1 MKKCKFLSI
10 LFVFTLLLVS
20 CEKQEELNLN
30 DPNHRIIVT
39 SEMDFE
45 NKVIVGGDIDFG
57 DISRGVESRTWT
69 LPSNARIVGGSGTT
83 SSEKVVKAIFNKAGV
98 YDVVLNQTFKGN
110 VYPNDDSTEPI
121 DSRQLDTT
129 IVVTVIDSIQSV
141 LKAFRINPDGT
152 TGAEINLADGAENEL
167 EASNSIRLS
176 YTAIGEPQSVTW
188 NSVGGKPN
196 AVTISDDSE
205 VDMRFNRLGSWDIE
219 YIASR
224 FRPTDADTLSFE
236 KVIKVIPSTAPVTLD
251 RVAERTDKVI
261 LEFSREIDG
270 TSINSDDFTVRIEN
284 NRDEMNPI
292 VLNPTVVS
300 ATLDKDEA
308 TIVILELDG
317 EQLYNDDQVYVSYT
331 PGALRTVDEVESEA
345 FTDAL
350 LTEFDALD
358 NLYTTSSYDYGF
370 ETTNVSNYVYQG
382 WGAPWDGFDISMDLL
397 NTHTGS
403 QSLKVNLRPNGGM
416 IIRPESGGNPIT
428 FTIETGKTYEFGY
441 WLYIESDISNLPT
454 GTQSADIQLYA
465 DDWGG
470 PGLIPTTFTSDMPT
484 GKWIY
489 QKQIFTAGAGR
500 DISWFIR
507 GYNEFHD
514 NNLVFYLDDFFLAEV
529 PVRP

>member
-69 LPSNARIVGGSGTT
+69 LPSNARIVGGNGTT

-141 LKAFRINPDGT
+141 LKAFRINPDGS

-167 EASNSIRLS
+167 EASNSIRLT

-196 AVTISDDSE
+196 AVTISDNSE

-224 FRPTDADTLSFE
+224 FRPTDADTLSYC
-236 KVIKVIPSTAPVTLD
+236 AC
-251 RVAERTDKVI
+251 
-261 LEFSREIDG
+261 
-270 TSINSDDFTVRIEN
+270 
-284 NRDEMNPI
+284 
-292 VLNPTVVS
+292 
-300 ATLDKDEA
+300 
-308 TIVILELDG
+308 
-317 EQLYNDDQVYVSYT
+317 Y
-331 PGALRTVDEVESEA
+331 
-345 FTDAL
+345 
-350 LTEFDALD
+350 
-358 NLYTTSSYDYGF
+358 
-370 ETTNVSNYVYQG
+370 
-382 WGAPWDGFDISMDLL
+382 
-397 NTHTGS
+397 
-403 QSLKVNLRPNGGM
+403 
-416 IIRPESGGNPIT
+416 
-428 FTIETGKTYEFGY
+428 FG
-441 WLYIESDISNLPT
+441 
-454 GTQSADIQLYA
+454 
-465 DDWGG
+465 
-470 PGLIPTTFTSDMPT
+470 
-484 GKWIY
+484 
-489 QKQIFTAGAGR
+489 
-500 DISWFIR
+500 
-507 GYNEFHD
+507 
-514 NNLVFYLDDFFLAEV
+514 
-529 PVRP
+529 